1 MKNKKNILLLFA
13 LVAIAQLFVPLQ
25 MIFNQEN
32 IINTGTEFKFQTAP
46 IDPYDAFRG
55 KYITLFFKEREITV
69 KDAKKWVN
77 GETVFATIISAKNG
91 FAKISSISKSK
102 PKNTD
107 SYLKLKIGFAL
118 NNDKIAIDL
127 PFNRFYMN
135 ENVALKAEKIYR
147 ESSIKKKNKTYALV
161 AIKNGEAVIKD
172 VRINE
177 VSLKDLANKK

>member
-13 LVAIAQLFVPLQ
+13 LVVIAQLYVPLQ
-25 MIFNQEN
+25 MIFNQED
-32 IINTGTEFKFQTAP
+32 IIKTGTEFKFQTAP

-69 KDAKKWVN
+69 KNVKKYIS
-77 GETVFATIISAKNG
+77 GETVFATIITTKNG
-91 FAKISSISKSK
+91 FAKVSSISKSK
-102 PKNTD
+102 PENTN
-107 SYLKLKIGFAL
+107 SYLKLKIVFSL
-118 NNDKIAIDL
+118 NDDKIAINF

-135 ENVALKAEKIYR
+135 ENTAPKAEKIYR
-147 ESSIKKKNKTYALV
+147 EFSIKKKNETYALV

-177 VSLKDLANKK
+177 VSLIDLANKK

>member
-32 IINTGTEFKFQTAP
+32 IITTGTAFKFQTAP

-69 KDAKKWVN
+69 KNAKKYTS
-77 GETVFATIISAKNG
+77 GETIFATIITTKNG
-91 FAKISSISKSK
+91 FAKIGSISKSK
-102 PKNTD
+102 PENTN
-107 SYLKLKIGFAL
+107 SYLKLKVGFSL
-118 NNDKIAIDL
+118 NNNKIAIDL

-135 ENVALKAEKIYR
+135 EYIASKAEKIYR
-147 ESSIKKKNKTYALV
+147 ESSIKKKNETYALV

-177 VSLKDLANKK
+177 VSIKDLANKK

>member
-1 MKNKKNILLLFA
+1 MKNKKNILVLFA
-13 LVAIAQLFVPLQ
+13 LVVLAQLFVPFQ
-25 MIFNQEN
+25 MIFKQED
-32 IINTGTEFKFQTAP
+32 IIKTGTEFKFQTAP

-69 KDAKKWVN
+69 KNAEKYTN
-77 GETVFATIISAKNG
+77 GETIFATINTDKNG
-91 FAKISSISKSK
+91 FAKISSISKTK

-107 SYLKLKIGFAL
+107 SYLKLKVGFAL

-135 ENVALKAEKIYR
+135 ENIASKAEKIYR
-147 ESSIKKKNKTYALV
+147 EFSIKKKNETYALV

-172 VRINE
+172 VRIND
-177 VSLKDLANKK
+177 VSIKDLANKK

>member
-1 MKNKKNILLLFA
+1 MKNKKNILLLFT
-13 LVAIAQLFVPLQ
+13 LVVLAQLYVPLQ

-55 KYITLFFKEREITV
+55 KYITLFFKEREVTV
-69 KDAKKWVN
+69 KNVEKYSS
-77 GETVFATIISAKNG
+77 GETIFATIITTKNG
-91 FAKISSISKSK
+91 FAKISSISKIK
-102 PKNTD
+102 PENTD
-107 SYLKLKIGFAL
+107 SYLKLKIGFPP
-118 NNDKIAIDL
+118 NNDKITIDF

-135 ENVALKAEKIYR
+135 ENIAPKAEKIYR
-147 ESSIKKKNKTYALV
+147 EFSIKKKNETYALV

-177 VSLKDLANKK
+177 VSIKDLANKK